1 MGLFVCDLTREAD
14 LGVSGSSK
22 ICSND
27 DISVAGEPG
36 VPPRIELETL
46 SIYTLMG
53 RPSFYELRTLPYS
66 FKNNEKF
73 VLNNQFHTEHRL
85 LKL

>member
-1 MGLFVCDLTREAD
+1 
-14 LGVSGSSK
+14 
-22 ICSND
+22 
-27 DISVAGEPG
+27 
-36 VPPRIELETL
+36 
-46 SIYTLMG
+46 LMG